1 MINKKLGTGVIK
13 LNKYSFK
20 FEDIDI
26 IYPVYVRS
34 KNDQNKSHNFRR
46 SIANGIRSR
55 KFQLDHRSIQAYLF
69 DKLIE
74 LGHFKLLGLGYKFIP
89 ELPIINT
96 RSDIDEF
103 RTYYLLDYFIPDL
116 SLCIELDSDLHNL
129 EHDRLKDKFLNSIG
143 IDVYRIYNFQS
154 DTKDKLDSLVQYI
167 RGKEKN
173 KFELGYSDLIEYS
186 KIRSLN
192 ELDLDIYE
200 SYGMII
206 DDSLGIKNKWKPAI
220 MTLGNYDPNFMNA
233 VLTKSNYILTI
244 GLDEIYELIP
254 MDRKRTGRYNPLV
267 NYLRSIGIELNIK
280 SEIGR
285 NQYSKRIQSLIIE
298 SNSKLTSNEGSYKV

>member
-1 MINKKLGTGVIK
+1 MNEDVGTGVIK
-13 LNKYSFK
+13 LNKFSFK

-26 IYPVYVRS
+26 IYPVYVKSRA
-34 KNDQNKSHNFRR
+34 DQNKSHNFRR
-46 SIANGIRSR
+46 SIASGIRSR
-55 KFQLDHRSIQAYLF
+55 KFQLDHRSTQSYLF

-74 LGHFKLLGLGYKFIP
+74 LGHFKLLGLDYTFIP

-96 RSDIDEF
+96 RSDIDKF

-129 EHDRLKDKFLNSIG
+129 EHDKLKDQFLNSIG
-143 IDVYRIYNFQS
+143 IDVYRIYNFQI

-167 RGKEKN
+167 RSKESN
-173 KFELGYSDLIEYS
+173 KFELSYNDLIEYS
-186 KIRSLN
+186 KIKSLN
-192 ELDLDIYE
+192 ESDLAIYK
-200 SYGMII
+200 SYGVII
-206 DDSLGIKNKWKPAI
+206 DDSLGIKNKWKTAI

-254 MDRKRTGRYNPLV
+254 MDRKRTGRYDPLV
-267 NYLRSIGIELNIK
+267 SYLRSIGIELNIK

-285 NQYSKRIQSLIIE
+285 NQYNKRIQSFIIG
-298 SNSKLTSNEGSYKV
+298 SNSKLASNEG